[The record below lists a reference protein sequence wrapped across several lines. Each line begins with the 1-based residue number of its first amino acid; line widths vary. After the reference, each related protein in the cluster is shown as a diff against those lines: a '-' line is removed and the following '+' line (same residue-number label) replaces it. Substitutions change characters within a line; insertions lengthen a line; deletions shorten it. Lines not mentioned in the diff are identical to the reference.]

1 MARRHREK
9 YRPTQKLSLE
19 LGGLG
24 ESFLFSRMGVHIMS
38 KKNKR
43 RAVAKIRNQISGF
56 NRHHLNFQGRHWNKG
71 CAKQLRDS
79 FIFVI
84 PIYLHNELHNEV
96 LHDVPVPCDAPDIWH
111 ALNSE
116 QPVFANVID
125 ACDWLICH
133 SRDEAYV
140 ACIKRQREFFAKSL
154 H

>member
-1 MARRHREK
+1 
-9 YRPTQKLSLE
+9 
-19 LGGLG
+19 
-24 ESFLFSRMGVHIMS
+24 MS
-38 KKNKR
+38 KKSKR
-43 RAVAKIRNQISGF
+43 RAVAKIRNQIGGF

-79 FIFVI
+79 FIFVV

-96 LHDVPVPCDAPDIWH
+96 LHDVPVPYDAPDIWR

-140 ACIKRQREFFAKSL
+140 ACLKRQREFFAKSL